1 MARRI
6 VIVGGG
12 VIGASVAWHL
22 ADRGLGDVV
31 LLERDRLGSG
41 TTWHSAGNITW
52 RFSPGHDAPVHGMF
66 RTIERLT
73 VKTGQDTGWLWA
85 GRLFVA
91 PPRAP
96 GGGLAPSCGGPR
108 GRGTPPP
115 WPEPRRGA
123 APDPAD
129 RAARDRRRLVQSV
142 LRPAQSRGP
151 HRRVREG

>member
-22 ADRGLGDVV
+22 ADRGLGDVI

-73 VKTGQDTGWLWA
+73 VETGQGKA
-85 GRLFVA
+85 GIGHRLA
-91 PPRAP
+91 
-96 GGGLAPSCGGPR
+96 
-108 GRGTPPP
+108 
-115 WPEPRRGA
+115 RGA
-123 APDPAD
+123 AEEVLVPQERGGHRTWSAT
-129 RAARDRRRLVQSV
+129 RRSQTS
-142 LRPAQSRGP
+142 
-151 HRRVREG
+151 